1 MPVVKEFGAD
11 SELKMLYLVYFAIV
25 IVGGFL
31 WWMVP
36 VVVFVGFSFEMW
48 IGVAVALLCFVPIL
62 VAAGVTLYWIPRFCS
77 SITYT
82 LEDDKITVTKG
93 VWWKTKSFVP
103 YNRITNINIYQG
115 PISRRFGLGKL
126 SIQTAGFSGTSSSGA
141 KVAEAVVFGVKNF
154 EEIKDVIINFV
165 RGMKPEAI
173 EAEAEVEPSKNL
185 NQQILA
191 ELRKIRKAI
200 EK

>member
-1 MPVVKEFGAD
+1 MAVVKEFGAD
-11 SELKMLYLVYFAIV
+11 SELKTLYHVYSAVIV
-25 IVGGFL
+25 VGGFL

-36 VVVFVGFSFEMW
+36 VVVFAVFSFEVW
-48 IGVAVALLCFVPIL
+48 IGVAVALPCLVPIL
-62 VAAGVTLYWIPRFCS
+62 IAAVVTLYWIPKFYS

-103 YNRITNINIYQG
+103 YNRITNINVYQD

-141 KVAEAVVFGVKNF
+141 KVAEAVIFGVKNF
-154 EEIKDVIINFV
+154 EEIKDIIINFV

-173 EAEAEVEPSKNL
+173 EAEVESSKDL
-185 NQQILA
+185 NQQILT
-191 ELRKIRKAI
+191 ELRRIRKVL

>member
-154 EEIKDVIINFV
+154 EEIKDIIINFV

-173 EAEAEVEPSKNL
+173 EAEVESSKDL
-185 NQQILA
+185 NQQILT
-191 ELRKIRKAI
+191 ELRRIRKAI